1 MLSEIIMQRIN
12 ERMNNINNDP
22 GQGTFYRRNK
32 MKHRDEHQ
40 LEQQPM

>member
-1 MLSEIIMQRIN
+1 
-12 ERMNNINNDP
+12 MNP
-22 GQGTFYRRNK
+22 GQGTFYRCNK